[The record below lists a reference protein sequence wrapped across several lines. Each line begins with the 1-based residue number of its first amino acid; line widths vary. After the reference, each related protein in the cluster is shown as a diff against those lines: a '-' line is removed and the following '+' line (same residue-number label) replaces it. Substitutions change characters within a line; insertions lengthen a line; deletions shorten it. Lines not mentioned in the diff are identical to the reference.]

1 MECFVGEVGVCS
13 VIAERERRQLGEG
26 AAKLLQLYEKG
37 QHPHLLNEVEMLS
50 KAGALPADV
59 LGMAALSLI
68 ESERYADAARAA
80 GEALKAAPGQ
90 AWLHHALAAAEAG
103 QGRPESAVEAARRAV
118 QLMPGHPV
126 YGASLARYLRL
137 TGQVDA
143 AIRTARQ
150 ALLPDSSHTGAL
162 CELGLALAA
171 AGDRSGALEQFRMAQ
186 QAAPDDPEGFLHE
199 GALHMAAG
207 ARAEARAAL
216 HQALDRYPGWAE
228 AENQLAQ
235 TLAGRGGPGRALLL
249 HALSLGRVNVVGWG
263 MIAFL
268 YYLLFRLL
276 EFIWKMWPAALPVGQ
291 VLLVGT
297 LVWLVGGLALGRAVR
312 FAFGRGWPR

>member
-1 MECFVGEVGVCS
+1 M
-13 VIAERERRQLGEG
+13 IAERERRQLSDG
-26 AAKLLQLYEKG
+26 AVKLLQLYEKE

-68 ESERYADAARAA
+68 ESERFAEAAKTAR
-80 GEALKAAPGQ
+80 EALKAAPGQ

-103 QGRPESAVEAARRAV
+103 QGQLEAAVEAARRAV
-118 QLMPGHPV
+118 QLMPGHPT

-137 TGQVDA
+137 AGQVEA
-143 AIRTARQ
+143 AVRTARQ
-150 ALLPDSSHTGAL
+150 ALLTDGADVGAL

-186 QAAPDDPEGFLHE
+186 QADPGAPEPYLNE
-199 GALHMAAG
+199 GALHLAAG
-207 ARAEARAAL
+207 SKAESRAAL
-216 HQALDRYPGWAE
+216 HGALARFPGWAD
-228 AENQLAQ
+228 AENLLAR
-235 TLAGRGGPGRALLL
+235 TVAGRTGPGQAALL
-249 HALSLGRVNVVGWG
+249 HALSLGRVNIIGWS

-291 VLLVGT
+291 VLLVAT
-297 LVWLVGGLALGRAVR
+297 LVWLVGGLALGRTVR